1 MRTSPSSRARGAS
14 AERRARL
21 HYRLRG
27 YRILDA
33 NVWAG
38 GHELDVV
45 ARRGRVLVFCEV
57 KAKLGMGYGDAA
69 EMVGPE
75 KQRRLRRAA
84 ESWLAVHPDMSG
96 LEMRFDVVTVER
108 RTLKRMTAAFVIA
121 LLAAGVVTAVASARR
136 KPTRGERI
144 AITAA
149 VKRNN
154 PGGACALLPALDLGL
169 DRQQTLRV
177 GRLRARRQL
186 PNARR
191 GRDLRLRWVRPG
203 RWRIVGE
210 GSEHPCSEA
219 TRGVI
224 RDLLGTC
231 S

>member
-154 PGGACALLPALDLGL
+154 PGAPARCSPLSILVSTVNRRYASADYAHVVSC
-169 DRQQTLRV
+169 RTLV
-177 GRLRARRQL
+177 EDGIFVLCW
-186 PNARR
+186 
-191 GRDLRLRWVRPG
+191 DRPG

>member
-38 GHELDVV
+38 GHELDIV
-45 ARRGRVLVFCEV
+45 ARRGRVLVVCEV
-57 KAKLGMGYGDAA
+57 KAKLGAGFGEPA

-84 ESWLAVHPDMSG
+84 ESWLAAHPDMSD

-108 RTLKRMTAAFVIA
+108 RTLRRLTAAFVIA
-121 LLAAGVVTAVASARR
+121 LLAAGVVAAVASARR

-144 AITAA
+144 AISAA
-149 VKRNN
+149 VKRTHANA
-154 PGGACALLPALDLGL
+154 PGRCYPLSISVSTVNRRYASADFSHVVSC
-169 DRQQTLRV
+169 RTLV
-177 GRLRARRQL
+177 GD
-186 PNARR
+186 
-191 GRDLRLRWVRPG
+191 GIFVLRWVRPG
-203 RWRIVGE
+203 RWRILSE
-210 GSEHPCSEA
+210 GTEHPCREA
-219 TRGVI
+219 PRGVI

>member
-27 YRILDA
+27 YRILGA

-57 KAKLGMGYGDAA
+57 KAKRGAGYGEPA
-69 EMVGPE
+69 EMVGAE
-75 KQRRLRRAA
+75 KQRRLRQAA
-84 ESWLAVHPDMSG
+84 ESWLACHPDLLG

-121 LLAAGVVTAVASARR
+121 MLVAGVVTALASARR

-144 AITAA
+144 AIAAA
-149 VKRNN
+149 VKRSH
-154 PGGACALLPALDLGL
+154 PGAPARCYPLSISVSTVNRRYASADFSHLASC
-169 DRQQTLRV
+169 RTLV
-177 GRLRARRQL
+177 GD
-186 PNARR
+186 
-191 GRDLRLRWVRPG
+191 GIFVLRWVRPG
-203 RWRIVGE
+203 RWRILSAGT
-210 GSEHPCSEA
+210 EHTCREA
-219 TRGVI
+219 PRGVI

>member
-57 KAKLGMGYGDAA
+57 KAKLGAGYGEPA
-69 EMVGPE
+69 EMVGAE
-75 KQRRLRRAA
+75 KQRRLRQAA
-84 ESWLAVHPDMSG
+84 ESWLAAHPDLCG

-108 RTLKRMTAAFVIA
+108 RTLKRMSAAFVIA
-121 LLAAGVVTAVASARR
+121 MLVAGVVTAAASARR

-144 AITAA
+144 AIAAA
-149 VKRNN
+149 VKRTHPAAPARCYPLSISVSTVNRRY
-154 PGGACALLPALDLGL
+154 ASADFSHLASCRAL
-169 DRQQTLRV
+169 V
-177 GRLRARRQL
+177 GDGIFL
-186 PNARR
+186 
-191 GRDLRLRWVRPG
+191 LRWVRPG
-203 RWRIVGE
+203 RWRILSQGT
-210 GSEHPCSEA
+210 EHTCSEA
-219 TRGVI
+219 PRGVI